1 LQLYYNSI
9 NRAAEEKSS
18 KNLWMAIHIGRIIQ
32 KEVESQRLTH
42 REFGAMIHRNEKTIP
57 DIFDRASM
65 SIDLL
70 ITISVALK
78 KDFLNTFYSEEP
90 MKSIR
95 NNEVA
100 NEVQRLNDEHKLL
113 KKELSLTRDLNEAQK
128 EIISLAKEQLE
139 DYKNRVKELLSKR
152 YTTKEN
158 IETTAAAQENK
169 E

>member
-1 LQLYYNSI
+1 
-9 NRAAEEKSS
+9 
-18 KNLWMAIHIGRIIQ
+18 MAIHIGKSIQ

-42 REFGAMIHRNEKTIP
+42 REFGALIHRNEKTIP

-78 KDFLNTFYSEEP
+78 KDFLNMFYSEDP
-90 MKSIR
+90 MKSLR

-100 NEVQRLNDEHKLL
+100 NEVQRLNEEYKLL
-113 KKELSLTRDLNEAQK
+113 KKELALTRDLNEAQK
-128 EIISLAKEQLE
+128 EIISLTKEQLE
-139 DYKNRVKELLSKR
+139 DYKGRVKELLSKKN
-152 YTTKEN
+152 TKEN

>member
-1 LQLYYNSI
+1 
-9 NRAAEEKSS
+9 
-18 KNLWMAIHIGRIIQ
+18 MAIHIGKLIQ

-42 REFGAMIHRNEKTIP
+42 REFGALIHRNEKTIP

-78 KDFLNTFYSEEP
+78 KDFLNMFYSEEP
-90 MKSIR
+90 MKSLR

-100 NEVQRLNDEHKLL
+100 NEVQRLNEEYKLL
-113 KKELSLTRDLNEAQK
+113 KKELALTRDLNEAQK
-128 EIISLAKEQLE
+128 EIISLTKEQLD
-139 DYKNRVKELLSKR
+139 DYKNRVKELRSKMN
-152 YTTKEN
+152 TTKEN
-158 IETTAAAQENK
+158 IESSAAAQENK